1 VEDSELRRSRRLLGL
16 PPVILEPPPPP
27 LRRRLD
33 HLGSFEA
40 TGAFDLEQPPEAT
53 TANLGA
59 VETSDTDFGPDVI
72 ISVESYERLLSPDP
86 VMEQIIS
93 TGTSSIP
100 ITVVTTG
107 EASPNLPS
115 VVRSTM
121 APATTTSQ
129 SGPTPSIAA
138 ATNPFTSSAT
148 GAPFSY
154 GMPSSGTSP
163 VLTTSSLQ
171 TLGLGAG
178 SSNAPLPGQ
187 LGSIP
192 VPFNV
197 FPHAGGHIPPSSPSL
212 GGPHQQTAGQPSHT
226 SSLGAASQ
234 GQPAQT
240 LPVGPSP
247 FSWNGAGGNN
257 TLAPSAFPS
266 GGTPIFGQSNPA
278 QGTIPTLGANIPGP
292 WNSGQGSNPAT
303 GMPFWGNAF
312 HNQWNPGQATMP
324 LPTGPAWNNPSQS
337 PQNTMHA
344 QNPMSFM
351 GNQPMMSPQMQ
362 NPFAGQGQGFYPNPG
377 QQPNFSWQP
386 GASQTPGPFY
396 PGYQQQP
403 KLPFLATLHLPD
415 LTRLLNDPI
424 CHDPRWPPMPTKLP
438 SDIPKFEARP
448 NEDPGDHVT
457 TFHLWCSS
465 NSLKDDSV
473 QLRLFQRT
481 LIGSAAK
488 WYIELDR
495 SRYSFF
501 GELAMAFLNHFQLPV
516 RYDAGT
522 ELLANFEQ
530 TSADHISDHIREWR
544 RRKSLIKVPV
554 PPAFLLEW
562 FLKSLVPQLSKDV
575 ATSGVFSEEEAIMRA
590 QQFELIYSQSG
601 LLYNILPDAP
611 RSILDKTRQRA
622 GPHADGIVGSAQTK
636 PAEQLTK
643 QLQQLSIQ
651 HSAASQTTASAAPP
665 TQTSEV
671 HSVQTTNP
679 KANQQPEGKKK
690 QRKKSKGDKKPNDK
704 AGEGTTE
711 KRKARYPCNLCAED
725 HPTHLCPRLAEAQ
738 KFVTQH
744 QQAVLTNPFQHGQ
757 NLTQAS
763 ASTEKGSHENCPPQ
777 NASSSAN
784 VYMMK
789 SDAFIATR
797 AHDYSKSSASDKG
810 KEAEIP
816 SLPLQIEKTLG
827 ETMTRIPKGAFKRA
841 SHNPNARAAQNYSVV
856 EDLSQTPCAMSAL
869 EVLQSCPAQRKALL
883 TALGSTE
890 TCNPGTIM
898 LDTTDLKPRLPY
910 HVAFQIVVAHPTK
923 TFTRN
928 IFRTVVDEGASTC
941 VMSLACW
948 KAIGQPELS
957 PSPTLL
963 TAFDGRSFRPH
974 GIIPSFPVQLGGKT
988 VCVEVEVV
996 DAPIDY
1002 NLLLGR
1008 SWTYAMQAVVATIFR
1023 VLLFPHEGRIVT
1035 IDQLSFSRPDPALGA
1050 STVPLV
1056 DNPQAGVVNIGVGL
1070 CPSLM
1075 GTFDFP
1081 PPQGDVKFVSTHHK
1095 AEIFHV
1101 SSFRT
1106 TYFNDPWILPSPSD
1120 TMEATGHAG
1129 MSSPLSAAEVAYSM
1143 VQQTSATPDPIPTQE
1158 LDPLLEPIW
1167 AQNSLVDTDSL
1178 DLVLPSDEAI
1188 IEAMTG
1194 PDKPWEDLHH
1204 RSYFLPELHRI
1215 EAGEFTITMTG
1226 DQPCPIN
1233 LLATQ
1238 DIYAEGNM
1246 ATIAE
1251 TIPINISRTPGV
1263 VENVFVGADCS
1274 PEEIQIYTDLFKEFR
1289 DVFAWSYEAIPDID
1303 PQSVDHGLPLLF
1315 FKLALRPKRNIRRD
1329 CIYAFRS
1336 RPD

>member
-40 TGAFDLEQPPEAT
+40 TGAFDPEQPPEAT
-53 TANLGA
+53 TTNLGA
-59 VETSDTDFGPDVI
+59 VETSDTDFGPPVI
-72 ISVESYERLLSPDP
+72 ILVEAYERLLSPDP
-86 VMEQIIS
+86 VMEQIIP
-93 TGTSSIP
+93 TGTTSIP

-107 EASPNLPS
+107 EASPNLSS

-129 SGPTPSIAA
+129 SGPMPSIAA

-148 GAPFSY
+148 GSPFSY
-154 GMPSSGTSP
+154 GMPSSGTVP
-163 VLTTSSLQ
+163 ALTSSISQ

-178 SSNAPLPGQ
+178 SSNASLQGQPGGTHA
-187 LGSIP
+187 L
-192 VPFNV
+192 FNA
-197 FPHAGGHIPPSSPSL
+197 FPYAGGHLPPSSPSL
-212 GGPHQQTAGQPSHT
+212 GGPHQQIAGQPTHT
-226 SSLGAASQ
+226 SLLGAGSQ
-234 GQPAQT
+234 GQPALT
-240 LPVGPSP
+240 LPIGPSP
-247 FSWNGAGGNN
+247 FSWNGAGGTN
-257 TLAPSAFPS
+257 TLPSNAFPS
-266 GGTPIFGQSNPA
+266 GGTPIFGQPHQA
-278 QGTIPTLGANIPGP
+278 QGTIPTLGENIPGP

-312 HNQWNPGQATMP
+312 HNQCNPGQATMP
-324 LPTGPAWNNPSQS
+324 LHTGPAWNNLSQS
-337 PQNTMHA
+337 PQNMMNA
-344 QNPMSFM
+344 QNPMPFM
-351 GNQPMMSPQMQ
+351 GNQTTMSPQMQ
-362 NPFAGQGQGFYPNPG
+362 NPFAGQGQGFYPQPG

-438 SDIPKFEARP
+438 SDIPKFEAKP

-530 TSADHISDHIREWR
+530 TPADHISDHIREWR

-601 LLYNILPDAP
+601 LLYQILPEAP

-679 KANQQPEGKKK
+679 KANQQPERKKK
-690 QRKKSKGDKKPNDK
+690 QRKKGKGDKKPNDK

-763 ASTEKGSHENCPPQ
+763 ASTEKGSHENCSSQ

-789 SDAFIATR
+789 SDAFITTR
-797 AHDYSKSSASDKG
+797 AHDYSKTSTSEKG
-810 KEAEIP
+810 KEAETP

-1008 SWTYAMQAVVATIFR
+1008 SWTYAMQAVVATVFR

-1075 GTFDFP
+1075 GTFDYP
-1081 PPQGDVKFVSTHHK
+1081 PPQGDVKFISTHHK
-1095 AEIFHV
+1095 AEIFNV

-1106 TYFNDPWILPSPSD
+1106 TYFTDPWILPSPSD
-1120 TMEATGHAG
+1120 TMEATRHAG

-1143 VQQTSATPDPIPTQE
+1143 VQQTSATPDPIPAPE
-1158 LDPLLEPIW
+1158 LDPPFEPIW

-1204 RSYFLPELHRI
+1204 RSYFLPELQRI
-1215 EAGEFTITMTG
+1215 EKGEFTITMTG
-1226 DQPCPIN
+1226 EQPCPIN

-1251 TIPINISRTPGV
+1251 TLPINISRTPGV
-1263 VENVFVGADCS
+1263 VENVFVGADCT

-1315 FKLALRPKRNIRRD
+1315 FKLSLRPKRNIRRD

>member
-278 QGTIPTLGANIPGP
+278 QGTIPMLGANIPGP

-303 GMPFWGNAF
+303 GMSFWGNAF

-438 SDIPKFEARP
+438 SDIPKFEAKP

-1008 SWTYAMQAVVATIFR
+1008 SWTYAMQAVVATVFR

-1050 STVPLV
+1050 STVPMV

-1075 GTFDFP
+1075 GTFDYP
-1081 PPQGDVKFVSTHHK
+1081 PPQGDVKFISTHHK

-1106 TYFNDPWILPSPSD
+1106 TYFQDPWILPSPSD
-1120 TMEATGHAG
+1120 TMDATGHAG
-1129 MSSPLSAAEVAYSM
+1129 MSTPLSAAEVAYSL
-1143 VQQTSATPDPIPTQE
+1143 VQQTSATPDPIPTPE

-1167 AQNSLVDTDSL
+1167 AQDSLVDTDSL

-1215 EAGEFTITMTG
+1215 KAGEFTITMTG